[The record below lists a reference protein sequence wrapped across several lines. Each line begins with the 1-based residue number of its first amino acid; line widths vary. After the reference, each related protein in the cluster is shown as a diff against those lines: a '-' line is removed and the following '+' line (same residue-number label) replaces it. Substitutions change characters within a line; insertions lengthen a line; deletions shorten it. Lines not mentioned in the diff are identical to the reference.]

1 MSRNH
6 QEDRLHCQIAGYL
19 RLAEPP
25 GFFWTSIENRG
36 EGQREGARRKRR
48 GCRAG
53 VPDILTIYQGRVLFL
68 EVKTPKGRLSPNQK
82 ERIPE
87 IELAGARVVIV
98 RSVDDIFEAL
108 KEAGV
113 PVKATPA

>member
-6 QEDRLHCQIAGYL
+6 QEDRLHNQIAAYL
-19 RLAEPP
+19 KLAELP
-25 GFFWTSIENRG
+25 GFFWSSIENRNNG
-36 EGQREGARRKRR
+36 RNEGGRRKRR
-48 GCRAG
+48 GCKAG
-53 VPDILTIYQGRVLFL
+53 IPDILTIYQGRVLFL
-68 EVKTPKGRLSPNQK
+68 EVKVPKGRLHESQK

-87 IELAGARVVIV
+87 IEQAGAGVAIV
-98 RSVDDIFEAL
+98 RSVDDVFHAL